1 MLKVLHGVIDANKEP
16 LFLSVNV
23 EKKWILLRLC
33 GITCKL
39 GWPWTTVTELFWF
52 ITL

>member
-23 EKKWILLRLC
+23 ESEYCYDYVVLLVSWGDHGLQ
-33 GITCKL
+33 L
-39 GWPWTTVTELFWF
+39 LSSSD
-52 ITL
+52 LLL